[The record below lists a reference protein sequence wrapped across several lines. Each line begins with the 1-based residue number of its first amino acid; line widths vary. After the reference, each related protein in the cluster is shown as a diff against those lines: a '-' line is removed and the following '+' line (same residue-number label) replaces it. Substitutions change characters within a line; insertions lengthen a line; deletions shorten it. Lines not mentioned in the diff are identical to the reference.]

1 MKVDLGNTDAAVWQ
15 VRYFTAT
22 NETWLRRAVLA
33 LFKERTLTGVDGQW
47 AEFLAGAIGRG
58 DPLTPVDV
66 KAARTLAYRYAPLLV
81 DVARRN
87 TEPDFGPEPDDE
99 AAYMREMERQAELGF
114 YQHHGWG
121 NHDW

>member
-1 MKVDLGNTDAAVWQ
+1 MKIDLGNTDAAVWQ
-15 VRYFTAT
+15 VRYMTAT

-33 LFKERTLTGVDGQW
+33 LFNEGLPGVDGQW

-58 DPLTPVDV
+58 DPLMPVDV

-81 DVARRN
+81 DVAYRKAM
-87 TEPDFGPEPDDE
+87 PDMGPEPDDE
-99 AAYMREMERQAELGF
+99 AAYLREMERRAEVAY
-114 YQHHGWG
+114 YQTHGWG